1 MRLTRHGSSPGRLSS
16 DEVGA
21 AIQADRSSSQSG
33 TPARHHQLPDTA
45 TRRLFGA
52 HVSSLEITHDS
63 VLLRLRFRH
72 RRRGANPQRAFP
84 GSSLPATELGAV
96 AIRAALE
103 RSHIPPASVG
113 YVIMGQVVTAGAGQ
127 DPARI
132 AAIEAGIPMS
142 VPAITIN
149 KVCLA
154 VSPGGRGESGAAVA
168 RTRRSCTGRA
178 WPLAVIRIRLITY
191 HLPWLQMIHSSG
203 VGFRGRRSR
212 GRRRLLG

>member
-1 MRLTRHGSSPGRLSS
+1 MTASFSDSGS
-16 DEVGA
+16 VIVAGA
-21 AIQADRSSSQSG
+21 R
-33 TPARHHQLPDTA
+33 TA
-45 TRRLFGA
+45 TG
-52 HVSSLEITHDS
+52 
-63 VLLRLRFRH
+63 RFR
-72 RRRGANPQRAFP
+72 GAR
-84 GSSLPATELGAV
+84 SSLPATELGAV

-154 VSPGGRGESGAAVA
+154 VSPGGRGESGAAMA

-178 WPLAVIRIRLITY
+178 WPLAVIRIRPITYHLSPITY

-203 VGFRGRRSR
+203 VGFRGRRWR